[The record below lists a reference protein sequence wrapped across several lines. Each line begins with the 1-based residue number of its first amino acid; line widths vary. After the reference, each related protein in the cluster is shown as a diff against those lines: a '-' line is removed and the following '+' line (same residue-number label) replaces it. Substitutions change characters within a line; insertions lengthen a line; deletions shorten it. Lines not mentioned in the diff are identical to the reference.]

1 MNVYLNI
8 FSAMSPTKASDIT
21 VGDDDQK
28 KHTDDWWACFEP
40 CALPKHVQEVA
51 LIQLREN
58 ESARNQAI
66 SAFRQWISKNSD
78 IQNVNTGMVNNYILK
93 CFYEIRS
100 KALNNFI

>member
-1 MNVYLNI
+1 M
-8 FSAMSPTKASDIT
+8 FSAMSLTNASDIT
-21 VGDDDQK
+21 VDDGYQK
-28 KHTDDWWACFEP
+28 KPSATDEWWKCFEP

-66 SAFRQWISKNSD
+66 SAFRQWILKNSD

-93 CFYEIRS
+93 YYYNIR
-100 KALNNFI
+100 